1 MSAYYETITVPADQI
16 QLVFGQFDRNIKNLE
31 KAYHVAVVLRD
42 DKLRITGSEGSVKRA
57 VSVIEQLVAL
67 ADKGEEITDQ
77 NVNYAIQQMESRLR
91 RKHWDRKNMWKP
103 LTRI

>member
-67 ADKGEEITDQ
+67 ADKGEEIIVK
-77 NVNYAIQQMESRLR
+77 NWRGRSRIDACSRFEYYLSYN
-91 RKHWDRKNMWKP
+91 KWKAG
-103 LTRI
+103 